1 MKLLFENWRRFLLNE
16 SISPAVDK
24 FKICFDKEKDKF
36 RGAMYWDYSVAPC
49 GIEQDFISLGEG
61 SFRRVYSVSDNPD
74 IVLKIISNEAKTAIN
89 SNREEAAFGRN
100 PKFIEFSPKVYD
112 VEDEYY
118 WIVAQKVTPLID
130 LLPMDRE
137 GLMGKFFPGFMNKP
151 GGSYFLWERWKQT
164 LANYAGYIKS
174 GQISY
179 TPLKGKP
186 GEAEYEE
193 IPGID
198 RFSEIQKALRDPG
211 HPVHRLVNFVLE
223 KDLTV
228 WDFKPA
234 NLGYVDEEGGKKRFV
249 ILDPVV
255 RVEDPTGMPVSPS
268 RHATAHYEPGKK
280 FTELPANTCEM
291 VARKAKESCL
301 SAGKRAGGSF
311 LASKLQSICARH
323 YDKAF
328 DKCMEDRD
336 AEESG
341 SSDSSEFTQLPE
353 E

>member
-36 RGAMYWDYSVAPC
+36 RGALDWDYLRTGAPC
-49 GIEQDFISLGEG
+49 GIEQDFKSLGVG
-61 SFRRVYSVSDNPD
+61 SFRTVYSVSDNPD
-74 IVLKIISNEAKTAIN
+74 IVLKIINNNSKPAIN
-89 SNREEAAFGRN
+89 SNKEEAAFGRN

-137 GLMGKFFPGFMNKP
+137 GLMGEFFPGFMNKP
-151 GGSYFLWERWKQT
+151 GGSYFLWKRWKQA

-174 GQISY
+174 GLASY
-179 TPLKGKP
+179 TSLKGKP

-198 RFSEIQKALRDPG
+198 RFPEIQKALRDPS
-211 HPVHRLVNFVLE
+211 HPIHRLVNFVLE

-255 RVEDPTGMPVSPS
+255 RYEDPTGKAMSVSPS
-268 RHATAHYEPGKK
+268 AAAAHYEPGKK
-280 FTELPANTCEM
+280 FTELP
-291 VARKAKESCL
+291 
-301 SAGKRAGGSF
+301 
-311 LASKLQSICARH
+311 
-323 YDKAF
+323 
-328 DKCMEDRD
+328 
-336 AEESG
+336 
-341 SSDSSEFTQLPE
+341 DSSEFTELPE